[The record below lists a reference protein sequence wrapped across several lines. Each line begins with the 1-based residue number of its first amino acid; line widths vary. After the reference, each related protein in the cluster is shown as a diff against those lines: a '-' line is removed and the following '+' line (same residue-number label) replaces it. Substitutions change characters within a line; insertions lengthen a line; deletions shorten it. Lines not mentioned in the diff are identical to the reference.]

1 MPAPE
6 LDPVTSASGPGPD
19 RPDGYADLRSYAPIG
34 DTRTVALVA
43 LDGRI
48 DWWPIPDLDSCPTFA
63 AILDA
68 PNGGRLELAPTE
80 PARTT
85 RRYLPGTNVLETTHV
100 TASGTVRVLDALNT
114 GGAGR
119 LPWTELARRV
129 EGVAGRVPM
138 RFAVAPGTCLNSAS
152 PWAHD
157 TVHGTVLRVHDV
169 TLAVRLLGE
178 VETEVTDQ
186 AVRGTFRTTP
196 GSRHLVGVTA
206 SESEPLHLS
215 TPREVDARLDRTV
228 EAWRRWSGQFRAPG
242 PWADDVRT
250 QRAAAQAAAAR
261 PERVGRRGGDDVA
274 AGELSGQAAKNWDYR
289 FAWIRDA
296 AYTLKALFR
305 FGIREET
312 QAAISWLL
320 HAIHRH
326 GPQMQVFYTLQGE
339 LPAPPEFPEVPGW
352 RGIGPVVVGNAAVDQ
367 LQLSVFGDV
376 FDMVR
381 LYVDHG
387 HVLDAGTGRL
397 LAGMADQAC
406 DAWRHRDA
414 GLWELERQEH
424 YTSSKLGCWQ
434 ALRCAYHLARMGQIP
449 GDPDRWAGEAE
460 RIARWVH
467 EHCWSERRGA
477 FVWYPGTDDL
487 DTSILLHAGS
497 GFDVGPRMSSTIDA
511 LRAELGAGPLLYRYT
526 GAAKEEAAFV
536 APSFW
541 AVSALHA
548 VGRTGEARALMDELV
563 PLANDVG
570 VLAEMIDPADG
581 AFLGNLPQGLSH
593 LALIG
598 AALDLEEEPEVFREA
613 RDRED

>member
-6 LDPVTSASGPGPD
+6 LDPDTPVSADGRD
-19 RPDGYADLRSYAPIG
+19 RTDGYADLRSYAAIG

-48 DWWPIPDLDSCPTFA
+48 DWWPIPDLNSCPTFA
-63 AILDA
+63 AVLDA
-68 PNGGRLELAPTE
+68 RNGGWLELAPVE
-80 PARTT
+80 PYDTT

-100 TASGTVRVLDALNT
+100 TASGAVRVTDALNT
-114 GGAGR
+114 GEAGR
-119 LPWTELARRV
+119 LPWTELARRI

-138 RFAVAPGTCLNSAS
+138 RFAVVPGTCLNSAS

-178 VETEVTDQ
+178 VETDVTDQ
-186 AVRGTFRTTP
+186 AVHGTFTTRP

-206 SESEPLHLS
+206 SSNEPLHLS
-215 TPREVDARLDRTV
+215 TPRDVDGGLDRTI
-228 EAWRRWSGQFRAPG
+228 ATWQRWSAQFAAQG
-242 PWADDVRT
+242 PWSEAVGRST
-250 QRAAAQAAAAR
+250 LILKLLVHGPSGSIAAAATTSLPESR
-261 PERVGRRGGDDVA
+261 PDLGQNGG
-274 AGELSGQAAKNWDYR
+274 KNWDYR

-312 QAAISWLL
+312 HAAVSWLL
-320 HAIHRH
+320 HAIRRH
-326 GPQMQVFYTLQGE
+326 GPQMQVFYRLDGG
-339 LPAPPEFPEVPGW
+339 LPEPQEFPEVPGW

-367 LQLSVFGDV
+367 LQLSTFGDV

-381 LYVDHG
+381 LYVDNG
-387 HVLDAGTGRL
+387 HVLDPDTGRL

-424 YTSSKLGCWQ
+424 YTSSKLSCWQ
-434 ALRCAYHLARMGQIP
+434 ALRCAVHLARVGQIP
-449 GDPDRWAGEAE
+449 GDP
-460 RIARWVH
+460 ARWESEADRIRRWVL
-467 EHCWSERRGA
+467 EHCWSDARRSY
-477 FVWYPGTDDL
+477 VWCPGTDEL

-497 GFDVGPRMSSTIDA
+497 GFDIGPRMSSTIDA
-511 LRAELGAGPLLYRYT
+511 LRAELGTGPLLHRYT

-581 AFLGNLPQGLSH
+581 SFLGNLPQGLSH

-598 AALDLEEEPEVFREA
+598 AALDLEQPPLAMRQE
-613 RDRED
+613 

>member
-1 MPAPE
+1 MAAPE
-6 LDPVTSASGPGPD
+6 LDPATSASGD
-19 RPDGYADLRSYAPIG
+19 RPDRSGGYADLRSYAPIG

-63 AILDA
+63 AILDE
-68 PNGGRLELAPTE
+68 PNGGRVELAPAE

-100 TASGTVRVLDALNT
+100 TASGTVRVVDALNT

-157 TVHGTVLRVHDV
+157 TVHGTVLRIHDV

-186 AVRGTFRTTP
+186 AVHGTFRTAP

-228 EAWRRWSGQFRAPG
+228 EAWQRWSGQFRAPG
-242 PWADDVRT
+242 PW
-250 QRAAAQAAAAR
+250 
-261 PERVGRRGGDDVA
+261 GDDVA
-274 AGELSGQAAKNWDYR
+274 RSALLLKLLVHGPSGSIAAAATTSLPESREGGKNWDYR

-312 QAAISWLL
+312 QAAVSWLL

-326 GPQMQVFYTLQGE
+326 GPQMQVFYRLDGE
-339 LPAPPEFPEVPGW
+339 LPTPVEYPEVPGW
-352 RGIGPVVVGNAAVDQ
+352 RGIGPVVVGNEAVGSAAAV
-367 LQLSVFGDV
+367 G
-376 FDMVR
+376 VR
-381 LYVDHG
+381 RRLRHG
-387 HVLDAGTGRL
+387 PALRRPRPRPRRRHRPAARRHGGPGLRRLAPPRRGAVGAGAPGALHVVQAQL
-397 LAGMADQAC
+397 LAGPALRLPPGADGPDPRRPGTVGERGRA
-406 DAWRHRDA
+406 DRAVGARA
-414 GLWELERQEH
+414 LLER
-424 YTSSKLGCWQ
+424 
-434 ALRCAYHLARMGQIP
+434 AAR
-449 GDPDRWAGEAE
+449 
-460 RIARWVH
+460 
-467 EHCWSERRGA
+467 A
-477 FVWYPGTDDL
+477 FVWYPGTDEL

-548 VGRTGEARALMDELV
+548 VGRTDEARALMDELV
-563 PLANDVG
+563 PLGNDVG

-598 AALDLEEEPEVFREA
+598 AALDLEEEPEVVREA
-613 RDRED
+613 RERDEA